1 MKKLI
6 FLFCLCG
13 FLANAQ
19 LPNFNFEFGDL
30 TNWTSKHAQR
40 GFSGY
45 SLTAIANCTTAVTPT
60 FACGNSIVDSVNY
73 KFYNG
78 VSIIPP
84 NNAGLYVLQQNSGQS
99 NDYATI
105 AEYSFVVSA
114 TTTSLA
120 VRRLIFLNVSN
131 ETNGNDAY
139 SEISI
144 KDMSGNII
152 PGTQEI
158 YSYNTYSASA
168 LTTTLSNIKYLP
180 WTWYNAFLT
189 PYMGQTVTVQLI
201 SSSCSA
207 SGHQQVS
214 FFDGYFAATATGLNS
229 LGKNEQLSIVP
240 NPASEIISITNSEN
254 KDMQISV
261 YDLQGREIIKGT
273 NKNINISAL
282 DRGMYIIKAA
292 SESKMYSQTF
302 IKE

>member
-6 FLFCLCG
+6 LSFCLCS
-13 FLANAQ
+13 FISNAQ
-19 LPNFNFEFGDL
+19 LPNFNFEFGNL
-30 TNWTSKHAQR
+30 TNWTSSHAQR
-40 GFSGY
+40 AFSSY
-45 SLTAIANCTTAVTPT
+45 SLTAINSCTAAVTPT

-73 KFYNG
+73 KFYTG

-84 NNAGLYVLQQNSGQS
+84 NNAGLYVLRQNSGQS

-114 TTTSLA
+114 TTTTLA
-120 VRRLIFLNVSN
+120 VRRLIFLNVTNESN
-131 ETNGNDAY
+131 GSDAY

-152 PGTQEI
+152 AGTQEI

-189 PYMGQTVTVQLI
+189 PYMGQTVTLQLI

-214 FFDGYFAATATGLNS
+214 FFDGYFAAAATGLKS
-229 LGKNEQLSIVP
+229 IEKNDQLTIFP
-240 NPASEIISITNSEN
+240 NPASESISITNAEN
-254 KDMQISV
+254 KNMQISI
-261 YDLQGREIIKGT
+261 YDLQGREVLKET

-282 DRGMYIIKAA
+282 EKGMYIIKAV
-292 SESKMYSQTF
+292 SESKTYSQSF
-302 IKE
+302 IKD